1 VQAFERGLAE
11 LEGLPAD
18 ELAISLQVT
27 GLQAAHL
34 GAALLDP
41 AQADRAHRRVDEIL
55 ERPDGALTVNER
67 GVLSIVATQRLFAG
81 EPHEEIVSLCERAW
95 GEGKLLAEGGSD
107 LPTLWHVVVCLSW
120 ADALDPA
127 EEIIE
132 AAVESARREG
142 SVGTLALGS
151 YARAWPRYWRG
162 DLITAAADAQAA
174 VAAWS
179 GEFSMY
185 LPVAAYRL
193 ALALLELGQMDAAA
207 EALEYPDA
215 EERWGDTNMY
225 GGLLAGRGRVAM
237 ARGDPVEAVELLEQ
251 TGRAVIGSPVANPA
265 VLPWRSYLSSARL
278 AVGDVEGARA
288 AASEELELARRFGA
302 PRPLGVALR
311 AAGAAEGGE
320 RGVGLLG
327 EAVHVLRRSP
337 SELELARALI
347 ELGAAVRR
355 RGQSVDARE
364 HLREGAEMARRFGAV
379 VMEQRAHRELLA
391 AGAKPR
397 RRESIGLGALTPGE
411 RRVAEM
417 AAEGLTNRQIAQSL
431 FVTVKAVQWHLRNA
445 YRKLDVASR
454 EELPAV
460 LRGASP

>member
-1 VQAFERGLAE
+1 
-11 LEGLPAD
+11 
-18 ELAISLQVT
+18 
-27 GLQAAHL
+27 
-34 GAALLDP
+34 
-41 AQADRAHRRVDEIL
+41 
-55 ERPDGALTVNER
+55 
-67 GVLSIVATQRLFAG
+67 
-81 EPHEEIVSLCERAW
+81 
-95 GEGKLLAEGGSD
+95 
-107 LPTLWHVVVCLSW
+107 
-120 ADALDPA
+120 
-127 EEIIE
+127 
-132 AAVESARREG
+132 
-142 SVGTLALGS
+142 
-151 YARAWPRYWRG
+151 
-162 DLITAAADAQAA
+162 
-174 VAAWS
+174 
-179 GEFSMY
+179 
-185 LPVAAYRL
+185 
-193 ALALLELGQMDAAA
+193 
-207 EALEYPDA
+207 
-215 EERWGDTNMY
+215 MY

-251 TGRAVIGSPVANPA
+251 TGRSVIGSPVANPA